1 MNLSHWVIVFD
12 LDDTLISELEYQR
25 SGISEVEKVI
35 NSIYNVSFEGR
46 IQRAL
51 NDGVQDIFGWACEE
65 LGLPADVKSSFLWI
79 YRLHSPD
86 IKLAKGVEDLV
97 SRLLDCGAN
106 LAILSDGRSI
116 TSVLSFARLGC
127 NICRFSFP
135 RTTNLRSLRSIVLSP
150 LKRSG
155 LIVPLFM

>member
-51 NDGVQDIFGWACEE
+51 NDGVQDIFGC
-65 LGLPADVKSSFLWI
+65 L
-79 YRLHSPD
+79 
-86 IKLAKGVEDLV
+86 
-97 SRLLDCGAN
+97 
-106 LAILSDGRSI
+106 
-116 TSVLSFARLGC
+116 
-127 NICRFSFP
+127 
-135 RTTNLRSLRSIVLSP
+135 
-150 LKRSG
+150 
-155 LIVPLFM
+155 